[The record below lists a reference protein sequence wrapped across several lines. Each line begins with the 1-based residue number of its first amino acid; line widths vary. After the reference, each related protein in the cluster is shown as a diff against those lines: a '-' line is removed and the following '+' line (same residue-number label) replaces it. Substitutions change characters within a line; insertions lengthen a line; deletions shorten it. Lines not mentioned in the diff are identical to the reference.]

1 MNFLKV
7 EFLRGVSVF
16 IVAVAC
22 YVNST
27 TGSFHY
33 DDFHS
38 IVENTSI
45 RSLENLP
52 RFFVDPELFSG
63 DVGKGMYR
71 PLLLITFALN
81 YGIHGYEVAGYHF
94 FNIVLHALTACLVWR
109 LSVIVVAC
117 ERSAL
122 IAAFLFAVHPLAS
135 EPVNYISSRSE
146 LLSVFLYIGAFLFH
160 VNRSN
165 RLAISWGAIGLYA
178 FGLLSKSTVLTLP
191 AALLL
196 YEVAFNNRKESWSF
210 LAIVH
215 CPYWIVTALYGGIL
229 YATGFLGTS
238 FGNLVRPLNV
248 QVLTQVKAVV
258 YYVKLL
264 MFPAVLNVEH
274 QFFVSY
280 SFFEPSVIASCGVG
294 VSFLALIFFCWKRRE
309 RLGAFLVMWA
319 GMALVP
325 SSIMPLNM
333 LVNERR
339 LYLVA
344 AIASIGIGMLCR
356 SIRAPGIIITVSLL
370 AGVTLSRNFVWAN
383 DLTLWSDSVKKA
395 PMMYRAQTNMGK
407 ALQEEGRWDSALVAY
422 SKAIAIDSK
431 QSDAYN
437 NTAVIYQLRGDVDKA
452 ILLYHRAIKYSP
464 YLDKTYQNLGDA
476 YTRKGDLVSAVAMYE
491 KSLELDDGD
500 AGTWNN
506 FGQTLLIDNRVDQ
519 AEAAFLKSIEINSAL
534 AEPYNNLGN
543 VHSRKGNYEQ
553 AVAAYK
559 DALIRLPDH
568 PAVVLSNLADTYR
581 LQGKLIK
588 AKVEIDH
595 SLKLDSTDAR
605 AHYYRGRIQRAL
617 GNVQMAV
624 RAFESAVVLQPNYVL
639 AMLEQAEIFS
649 VEKPRVSIDIL
660 NKVLAIEVS
669 NPRCLFIL
677 GDVLERIGET
687 GKARL
692 AYEQFLNVWNRDDQ
706 KRSDVELRLEE
717 LK

>member
-1 MNFLKV
+1 
-7 EFLRGVSVF
+7 
-16 IVAVAC
+16 
-22 YVNST
+22 
-27 TGSFHY
+27 
-33 DDFHS
+33 
-38 IVENTSI
+38 
-45 RSLENLP
+45 
-52 RFFVDPELFSG
+52 
-63 DVGKGMYR
+63 
-71 PLLLITFALN
+71 
-81 YGIHGYEVAGYHF
+81 
-94 FNIVLHALTACLVWR
+94 
-109 LSVIVVAC
+109 
-117 ERSAL
+117 
-122 IAAFLFAVHPLAS
+122 
-135 EPVNYISSRSE
+135 
-146 LLSVFLYIGAFLFH
+146 
-160 VNRSN
+160 
-165 RLAISWGAIGLYA
+165 
-178 FGLLSKSTVLTLP
+178 
-191 AALLL
+191 
-196 YEVAFNNRKESWSF
+196 
-210 LAIVH
+210 
-215 CPYWIVTALYGGIL
+215 
-229 YATGFLGTS
+229 
-238 FGNLVRPLNV
+238 
-248 QVLTQVKAVV
+248 
-258 YYVKLL
+258 
-264 MFPAVLNVEH
+264 
-274 QFFVSY
+274 
-280 SFFEPSVIASCGVG
+280 
-294 VSFLALIFFCWKRRE
+294 
-309 RLGAFLVMWA
+309 
-319 GMALVP
+319 
-325 SSIMPLNM
+325 
-333 LVNERR
+333 
-339 LYLVA
+339 
-344 AIASIGIGMLCR
+344 
-356 SIRAPGIIITVSLL
+356 
-370 AGVTLSRNFVWAN
+370 
-383 DLTLWSDSVKKA
+383 
-395 PMMYRAQTNMGK
+395 MYRAQTNMGK